1 MLPAERQQYLEDLG
15 DAIEGLVKGATIL
28 ERVVVRLV
36 TCIPSGSWSRR
47 FLLDSPTLVGYC
59 KHAAQSCGRA

>member
-1 MLPAERQQYLEDLG
+1 MTSRQAIPCPSQAVFPYSIGLRPLLPGERQQYLEDLN

-36 TCIPSGSWSRR
+36 KDCR
-47 FLLDSPTLVGYC
+47 V
-59 KHAAQSCGRA
+59 